1 MFKYRFIKSFWF
13 SKLTYEPKNALD
25 KYGKVGSRPK
35 HVQHHLKATKFVVQI
50 ALYISMTYDE
60 LNAIDNQSLLS
71 IHVYV
76 VKNWLGILIFL
87 SFDIIKLV
95 KMGEPLFTQKN
106 DV

>member
-1 MFKYRFIKSFWF
+1 
-13 SKLTYEPKNALD
+13 
-25 KYGKVGSRPK
+25 
-35 HVQHHLKATKFVVQI
+35 
-50 ALYISMTYDE
+50 MTYDE